1 MLDETPLSPDW
12 WLLRLGRRLRTRQG
26 QLNEWRNYFTGEPPL
41 PVPPKGLRDQYKR
54 FQEIARTNIC
64 GLITNSSVNRLAVT
78 GIAGPDGEPDE
89 AAWAWWKTN
98 RLPARQKQLY
108 RSALSQS
115 VAYVVVGPHPKDP
128 RRPLITLDHAR
139 NAVIER
145 DPATNEGIASLRAWH
160 DDIEG
165 VGRAVVQT
173 REWVV
178 RYETTKPLSG
188 RQGLPWGRESW
199 RIRQPRTDDGPP
211 GVQRNPWGRITVVP
225 FSCMPQLG
233 EDPEP
238 EFAQAMGIQERLN
251 LSILNRMTAGR
262 YSAYKQKWV
271 KGHKFTRAID
281 PATGLEVLDPVT
293 GQPVVEQ
300 PFTPGPDTVWASE
313 GENTQFGEFS
323 QIDLTMFL
331 KEHEADIVSA
341 LLVTST
347 PAYYWLS
354 SLVNISADTVTALDL
369 QHIAKVQEH
378 IGNFGESWETV
389 NALAG
394 LVAGEE
400 RDLTQAEVRWR
411 DPRQLNPAVVVD
423 AAVKKKSLGYPL
435 SVIAEDM
442 GEPLSR
448 IKRIT
453 ATAAA
458 DQMIAAA
465 LQNRTNAPSPSPSPA
480 EVTGE

>member
-1 MLDETPLSPDW
+1 MLDETPRSPDW
-12 WLLRLGRRLRTRQG
+12 WLLRLGRRLRDRQG
-26 QLNEWRNYFTGEPPL
+26 QLTEWRDFFKGEPPL
-41 PVPPKGLRDQYKR
+41 PVPPKGLKDAHRR

-64 GLITNSSVNRLAVT
+64 GLISNSSVNRLTVT

-89 AAWAWWKTN
+89 VAWRWWKDN

-115 VAYVVVGPHPKDP
+115 VAYVVVGPHPRDP
-128 RRPLITLDHAR
+128 RRPLITLDHPR
-139 NAVIER
+139 TTILER
-145 DPATNEGIASLRAWH
+145 DPATGEVVAALRAWH
-160 DDIEG
+160 DDVEG

-173 REWVV
+173 PEWIV
-178 RYETTKPLSG
+178 RYETTKPLSS
-188 RQGLPWGRESW
+188 RQKMPWGLESW
-199 RIRQPRTDDGPP
+199 QVRHRKDG
-211 GVQRNPWGRITVVP
+211 GRSGIEVNPWGAVTIVP

-233 EDPEP
+233 EAPEP

-281 PATGLEVLDPVT
+281 PATGLEILDPVT
-293 GQPVVEQ
+293 GQPKVEQ

-313 GENTQFGEFS
+313 GENTQFGEFG

-369 QHIAKVQEH
+369 QHIAKVNEH
-378 IGNFGESWETV
+378 ISNFGESWEMV
-389 NALAG
+389 NRLAG
-394 LVAGEE
+394 LIAQEE
-400 RDLTQAEVRWR
+400 RDLTEAEVRWR

-423 AAVKKKSLGYPL
+423 AAIKKKSLGYPL

-442 GEPLSR
+442 DEPPAR
-448 IKRIT
+448 VKRIT
-453 ATAAA
+453 SQSAG
-458 DQMIAAA
+458 DQLLAAA
-465 LQNRTNAPSPSPSPA
+465 LSNRTR
-480 EVTGE
+480 GENTTVADG